1 MLWPPTRRRHSV
13 CPPGRWPPGSGYAF
27 TGGSPLSVPPD
38 RRRGFAAGRTSAL
51 RQATRVLPLRL
62 PSVDLRGPLPRERMP
77 WGAGARGMKS
87 CQCASGGPA
96 GGGGKGVG
104 VSLVMRPLRCART
117 ALHGRPEG
125 PDLPPPEAV
134 DALSAPGRTEG
145 SPNAYPCPT
154 ARNKQTGHPPQLATG
169 DHPGHPRSAGAE
181 HAPLAGRGCQC
192 GRDRLYLHSH
202 TNPPTPWHAYRT
214 PSSDRRST
222 RPAE

>member
-13 CPPGRWPPGSGYAF
+13 CPPGRLHPGSGYAF

-51 RQATRVLPLRL
+51 RQATRVLPLRFAG
-62 PSVDLRGPLPRERMP
+62 PHLRGPRPRGRMP

-87 CQCASGGPA
+87 SRCASGGPA

-104 VSLVMRPLRCART
+104 VSLVVQPLRCART

-134 DALSAPGRTEG
+134 DALSPPGRPEG
-145 SPNAYPCPT
+145 PPNAHPCPT
-154 ARNKQTGHPPQLATG
+154 ARNKRIGHPLQLAIG

-181 HAPLAGRGCQC
+181 HAPLAGCGCQC
-192 GRDRLYLHSH
+192 GRDRLYLHRHQTRHHS
-202 TNPPTPWHAYRT
+202 WHEFRT
-214 PSSDRRST
+214 PS
-222 RPAE
+222 